1 MSLSQ
6 LAEDLETDKVMALAL
21 AMDHYQVTRC
31 QISQEGFNI
40 VERTMQ
46 LVHGRQGAD
55 NIQRVELLVNDQ
67 YATRTPG
74 APALRHLAGTTAI
87 RLNIKAKPEH
97 WTNEADRPLSL
108 LIPDGYW
115 EDQKSPPVPIEYDAG
130 SYSQRDVISKAL
142 EFDKYGL
149 QLWGTA
155 SMTRQKRIS
164 EWIHALRVG
173 YVVKYV
179 PWWKPAP
186 PED

>member
-6 LAEDLETDKVMALAL
+6 LASDLETDKVMAMGL
-21 AMDHYQVTRC
+21 AMHHYQLTRR
-31 QISQEGFNI
+31 QIIQEGFNVI
-40 VERTMQ
+40 RMPMQ
-46 LVHGRQGAD
+46 LVYGRQGGD
-55 NIQRVELLVNDQ
+55 NVQRVELLLNDQ
-67 YATRTPG
+67 YAASTPS

-87 RLNIKAKPEH
+87 RLDIKANSEH

-108 LIPDGYW
+108 QIPDGYW
-115 EDQKSPPVPIEYDAG
+115 EDHKSPPVPIEYDAG
-130 SYSQRDVISKAL
+130 SYSQRQVISKAR

-155 SMTRQKRIS
+155 SKTRQKRLT
-164 EWIHALRVG
+164 EWIHTLRVS

-179 PWWKPAP
+179 PWWEPAP

>member
-6 LAEDLETDKVMALAL
+6 LAADLETDKVMAMGL
-21 AMDHYQVTRC
+21 AMHHYQLTRR

-40 VERTMQ
+40 IRMPMQ
-46 LVHGRQGAD
+46 LVYGRQGGD
-55 NIQRVELLVNDQ
+55 NVQRVELLLNDQ
-67 YATRTPG
+67 YATRRPS
-74 APALRHLAGTTAI
+74 APSLRHLAGTTAV
-87 RLNIKAKPEH
+87 RLSVKAHAEH
-97 WTNEADRPLSL
+97 WSNDADRPLSL
-108 LIPDGYW
+108 LMPDGYW
-115 EDQKSPPVPIEYDAG
+115 ADQKSPPVPIEYDAG

-155 SMTRQKRIS
+155 SKTRQKRIT
-164 EWIHALRVG
+164 EWIHALRVR

-179 PWWKPAP
+179 PWWEPPP

>member
-6 LAEDLETDKVMALAL
+6 LAADLETDKVIAMALATH
-21 AMDHYQVTRC
+21 HYQVTRRE
-31 QISQEGFNI
+31 IRQEGFNI
-40 VERTMQ
+40 LNMPMQ
-46 LVHGRQGAD
+46 LVYGRQGAE
-55 NIQRVELLVNDQ
+55 NVQGVELLLNDQ
-67 YATRTPG
+67 YATKRPS
-74 APALRHLAGTTAI
+74 APALRHLAGTTAVRLSI
-87 RLNIKAKPEH
+87 RAHSEH
-97 WTNEADRPLSL
+97 WANDADRPLSL

-115 EDQKSPPVPIEYDAG
+115 ADQKSPPVPIEYDAG

-155 SMTRQKRIS
+155 SKTRQKRIT
-164 EWIHALRVG
+164 EWIHALRVS

-179 PWWKPAP
+179 PWWEPPP